1 MPRLSVINVE
11 QNGELVECQMEI
23 KNGASS
29 VSFKFN
35 RDNDNAEDIADN
47 LVSDI
52 IVWEHMMPYYY
63 IYELAIYGSP

>member
-11 QNGELVECQMEI
+11 QNGELVECQMEV

-35 RDNDNAEDIADN
+35 RDNDKAEDIADN
-47 LVSDI
+47 LVS
-52 IVWEHMMPYYY
+52 
-63 IYELAIYGSP
+63 IYCCI